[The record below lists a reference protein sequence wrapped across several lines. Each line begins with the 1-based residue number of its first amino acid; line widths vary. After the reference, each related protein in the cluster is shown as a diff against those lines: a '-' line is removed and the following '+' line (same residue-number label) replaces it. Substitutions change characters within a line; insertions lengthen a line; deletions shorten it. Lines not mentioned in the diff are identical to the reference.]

1 MASKKK
7 INLLIIYLVFP
18 GPVLKGLSP
27 QHCQLARWAPIIK
40 KEVNKYPVRL
50 FLPVYRNAAEVEG
63 GDGGHVHV
71 YRVPEV
77 AHGRGEVPPVTKI
90 GLIGHMAEEKILM

>member
-1 MASKKK
+1 M
-7 INLLIIYLVFP
+7 
-18 GPVLKGLSP
+18 
-27 QHCQLARWAPIIK
+27 
-40 KEVNKYPVRL
+40 RL

-77 AHGRGEVPPVTKI
+77 AHGRGEVPPVQNWVNKSHCR
-90 GLIGHMAEEKILM
+90 GEVPVPLRFLRF